1 MNALFFISFLSQAA
15 WTVQNGSTGL
25 TIHYRSGTDHQARPA
40 LTVREII
47 ANPDYA
53 PLSYR
58 IGIPQDGSAAYRILQ
73 IEEERYPGQQLPNFL
88 DLSIEEP
95 AGAVAR
101 MPAALAKVSAW
112 PVEPVQISDPS
123 WFRDYYTVELR
134 INPVRRDPATGELVL
149 IRQLKLSVIFHGQS
163 AVRPG
168 RPDPFAR
175 IYEKTIVNYNQCK
188 DWRRLIQRDDHNPFS
203 SSPHWYKI
211 SVAEEGL
218 YRIREQE
225 LRAAGLD
232 PRQFDPRTMKIYT
245 AGFELL
251 PSNVHS
257 LFPDS
262 LIEIP
267 VLVQGEEDGV
277 FDADDYLVFYGF
289 PASHYYWDSSSH
301 WFENGYARER
311 TYWFTFGGNYGRR
324 MVHRLCAWNGD
335 TPDTLVTEC
344 RHYEEDVYNPTRSG
358 INWFWQDISP
368 QSGPSGSARFT
379 ISHPYAYG
387 RARIKIGLYTVT
399 TPVDTFHYRVLLNTK
414 IFIDQYQTLQNQ
426 DTYPPHLLAG
436 DGLIQGDSS
445 LFEVDINR
453 PATTTASLIAY
464 LNHINLEYDRIT
476 DLTKPFHGYFPKPSV
491 YSIRCRNVKSQPLV
505 LDITDPLSPV
515 CLDSLHY
522 HNKTITFSHQSDSF
536 QVLYFSGV
544 SLAHF
549 ASLVPR
555 SPGRLRQTDVG
566 AEYVIITHS
575 KFANALL
582 PLVNYR
588 RREYSVKVVTVDDI
602 FDDYSFG
609 KYDPLAI
616 KHFLHATQDN
626 WDQPPVYVF
635 LIGDATY
642 DYKNNLKKNDPPN
655 FVPMY
660 ESGTTLSGN
669 PGIPPN
675 YIYDGEYVNFH
686 NAGEEMILGRV
697 TVRTNAELRAYFD
710 KLNAYENEDLDGAWS
725 KRLLL
730 AADDEWA
737 DNYQWSGELQ
747 HTWSCEA
754 IAFTLQDTLYDF
766 TKLYMISYPPFVY
779 PCKKTN
785 AQEAFIRELNQGWF
799 CGTFYGHGNTHQ
811 LAHEG
816 VFYDTRIPLIRNG
829 RRNGFFYF
837 ASCTVGRFDDSD
849 YECIGEEFVRNPEIA
864 IGALAATSGTDGFSN
879 QTIGRRLFQY
889 LTQND
894 TIYTMGEAAYLARNS
909 YFGLHYVLFGD
920 PATRMRRV
928 TERVAIT
935 PAMDSVRPLETAR
948 ACVAYQPYYLN
959 AWVRD
964 TTFIQKFDSLTANS
978 ISGRVR
984 RPVQTGPT
992 SWDTVEYKIYGRE
1005 MYRGFWQAETASFI
1019 VPRILTGNR
1028 PVIRLSAYK
1037 SGRSGRVDSLLIYG
1051 TAAPSSDHTG
1061 PEVVLYEGGR
1071 RLKDGDWV
1079 NQEFVLTGRL
1089 SDPGGINFMNSKDDS
1104 RGFYLYLAQDLA
1116 AKIDLRDYFMY
1127 DRNSFIS
1134 GEFNVRLVM
1143 PRPQDTVV
1151 VSVSDNIFNRTIT
1164 RVMLNAELYN
1174 QVAIDHFLVYPN
1186 PVKDERGVWFTYNLT
1201 ASGTVT
1207 IRVFT
1212 IAGRLLKTIADQP
1225 GYAGYNQ
1232 IFWDGRDEHQLRLA
1246 NGVYLVK
1253 AVVENESGSDNITE
1267 KFIIAR

>member
-1 MNALFFISFLSQAA
+1 MSALFFISFLTQAA
-15 WTVQNGSTGL
+15 WTVPNGSTGL
-25 TIHYRSGTDHQARPA
+25 TIQYRSGIDHRARRP
-40 LTVREII
+40 LTTREII
-47 ANPDYA
+47 TQPDNF
-53 PLSYR
+53 PLFYL
-58 IGIPQDGSAAYRILQ
+58 IGIPQNGLATYQILQ
-73 IEEERYPGQQLPNFL
+73 IEEERYPAEQLP
-88 DLSIEEP
+88 DIRELSIEEP
-95 AGAVAR
+95 AGAVAP
-101 MPAALAKVSAW
+101 MPAPLSKLSAW
-112 PVEPVQISDPS
+112 LEEPVQMSGPS
-123 WFRDYYTVELR
+123 WFRDYYTVALR
-134 INPVRRDPATGELVL
+134 INPVRRDPVTGELVL
-149 IRQLKLSVIFHGQS
+149 IRQLKLSVVFHGQPLT
-163 AVRPG
+163 RPAG
-168 RPDPFAR
+168 PDPFTR
-175 IYEKTIVNYNQCK
+175 IYQNAIINYDQCK
-188 DWRRLIQRDDHNPFS
+188 DWRRMIQRDDRNPFA
-203 SSPHWYKI
+203 SSPHWFKI

-218 YRIREQE
+218 YRIRGQE

-251 PSNVHS
+251 PSNVHA

-267 VLVQGEEDGV
+267 VLVQGEDDGV

-289 PASHYYWDSSSH
+289 PASHYYWDSSGH

-311 TYWFTFGGNYGRR
+311 TYWFTFGGSYGRR
-324 MVHRLCAWNGD
+324 MARRFCVWNGN

-368 QSGPSGSARFT
+368 QSGPSGGTWFT
-379 ISHPYAYG
+379 LQHPRASGHG
-387 RARIKIGLYTVT
+387 RLKVGLYTVA
-399 TPVDTFHYRVLLNTK
+399 TPVDTFRYRVNLNSET
-414 IFIDQYQTLQNQ
+414 FIDQYRALSNQ
-426 DTYPPHLLAG
+426 DSYPPHLLAG
-436 DGLIQGDSS
+436 EGQIHGDSS
-445 LFEVDINR
+445 IFAIDIYR
-453 PATTTASLIAY
+453 PATTSASLIAY
-464 LNHINLEYDRIT
+464 LNHIDLEYDRIT
-476 DLTKPFHGYFPKPSV
+476 DLEKPFHGYFPEPGA
-491 YSIRCRNVKSQPLV
+491 YSIRCRNVKSPPLV
-505 LDITDPLSPV
+505 LDITDPLNPV
-515 CLDSLHY
+515 CLDSLRY
-522 HNKTITFSHQSDSF
+522 QNKTITFSHQSDSF
-536 QVLYFSGV
+536 QILYFSGV
-544 SLAHF
+544 SLANL

-555 SPGRLRQTDVG
+555 SPGRLRQADAG
-566 AEYVIITHS
+566 AEYVIITHP

-588 RREYSVKVVTVDDI
+588 RRSYTVKVVTVDDI
-602 FDDYSFG
+602 FDDYSYG

-616 KHFLHATQDN
+616 KHFLHATQNN

-642 DYKNNLKKNDPPN
+642 DYKNNLKKSDPPN

-686 NAGEEMILGRV
+686 NMGEEMILGRV

-747 HTWSCEA
+747 HTWACEA
-754 IAFTLQDTLYDF
+754 IAVTIQDTIYDF
-766 TKLYMISYPPFVY
+766 AKLYMISYPPFTY
-779 PCKKTN
+779 PCKKPN
-785 AQEAFIRELNQGWF
+785 AQEAFIRELNLGWF

-879 QTIGRRLFQY
+879 QIIGRRLFQN
-889 LTQND
+889 LTRID
-894 TIYTMGEAAYLARNS
+894 TIYTMGEAAYLARS
-909 YFGLHYVLFGD
+909 GSWGLHYVLFGD
-920 PATRMRRV
+920 PATRMRQV

-935 PAMDSVRPLETAR
+935 PAADSVRPLETAR
-948 ACVAYQPYYLN
+948 ASVAYQPYYLS

-964 TTFIQKFDSLTANS
+964 TTFIEKFDSLTANS

-984 RPVQTGPT
+984 RPVQTGST
-992 SWDTVEYKIYGRE
+992 SWDTVEYKIYGRG
-1005 MYRGFWQAETASFI
+1005 MYRGFWQAETASLI

-1037 SGRSGRVDSLLIYG
+1037 SGHSGRSDSLLIYG
-1051 TAAPSSDHTG
+1051 TAAPSSDHEG
-1061 PEVVLYEGGR
+1061 PEIVLYEGGR

-1079 NQEFVLTGRL
+1079 NQEFVLTGRI
-1089 SDPGGINFMNSKDDS
+1089 SDPAGINFMNSKDDS
-1104 RGFYLYLAQDLA
+1104 RGFYLYLARDPA
-1116 AKIDLRDYFMY
+1116 VKIDLRDYFMY
-1127 DRNSFIS
+1127 DRNSFGA
-1134 GEFNVRLVM
+1134 GEFNARLVM
-1143 PRPQDTVV
+1143 PRPQDTIV

-1164 RVMLNAELYN
+1164 RVLLNAELYN
-1174 QVAIDHFLVYPN
+1174 QIAIDNLLVYPN
-1186 PVKDERGVWFTYNLT
+1186 PVKDERGVWFTYHLT
-1201 ASGTVT
+1201 ASGSVT

-1212 IAGRLLKTIADQP
+1212 IAGRLLKTIADHP
-1225 GYAGYNQ
+1225 GHAGYNQ
-1232 IFWDGRDEHQLRLA
+1232 IFWDGRDERQLRLA

-1253 AVVENESGSDNITE
+1253 AVVENESGSDDITE